1 MEMLLNRQ
9 YRKLSVMQPSPPLI
23 GVSMIAEANKWSE
36 SEKIIREKSQAS
48 QKSWPSL
55 SVYSYSRDT
64 TFRKVFLILARYN
77 DKNKSI
83 RSLAIRNNSLAK
95 VKQISNALRLI
106 LRRNASL
113 RQRCSPTSLLSIRS
127 PPLLLISK
135 AIIKRLLL
143 NIINRS
149 DLLRINFNLH
159 LSVSEINEQKSK
171 ITPYEQDHIHQPSWF
186 EQYFEC
192 FLS

>member
-9 YRKLSVMQPSPPLI
+9 YRNFSPIQPSPPPT

-48 QKSWPSL
+48 PRSWPSL

-64 TFRKVFLILARYN
+64 TSRKVFLILARYN

-83 RSLAIRNNSLAK
+83 SSLTFRNNSLAK

-113 RQRCSPTSLLSIRS
+113 RQWCSPTSLLSVRP
-127 PPLLLISK
+127 PPLLWISK
-135 AIIKRLLL
+135 AIIERLLL
-143 NIINRS
+143 DIINRPH
-149 DLLRINFNLH
+149 LLRININLH
-159 LSVSEINEQKSK
+159 LKVSEINE
-171 ITPYEQDHIHQPSWF
+171 
-186 EQYFEC
+186 
-192 FLS
+192 